1 MSTTPRQP
9 ALVQARGQIWLCVS
23 LRLASRGMDHVVVE
37 REVRDHLAS
46 LLPPWQCPERML
58 ILDELPRS
66 FLAKLLHREVRER
79 IESGAIGS
87 AA

>member
-1 MSTTPRQP
+1 M
-9 ALVQARGQIWLCVS
+9 QARGQVWLCVS
-23 LRLASRGMDHVVVE
+23 LRRESRGLDPAAVE

-46 LLPPWQCPERML
+46 LLPQWQCPDRML

-87 AA
+87 EA